1 MPRVDSQKFYSS
13 AIDKYGITAKG
24 VNWHSKESQKM
35 RFDIILE
42 MLPSDISGY
51 SVADA
56 GCGFGDL
63 YLYMLKKKMAPKE
76 YIGIDS
82 LPDMYSIASDRTG
95 CEIVIADI
103 CAPRAFPPDG
113 RGIDELPSADFYIC
127 SGAMNVLESF
137 ETHLFVRNCF
147 SSCNIGFIF
156 NVLHGDKRS
165 ETYNYLTTAQI
176 EQMALELGVNS
187 LILRD
192 DYMEDDITVMFLKET
207 I

>member
-13 AIDKYGITAKG
+13 AIDKYGISAKG

-42 MLPSDISGY
+42 MLPNDISAY
-51 SVADA
+51 SIADA

-63 YLYMLKKKMAPKE
+63 YLYMQKKKRAPKE

-82 LPDMYSIASDRTG
+82 LVDMYSIASERTG

-103 CAPRAFPPDG
+103 CADK
-113 RGIDELPSADFYIC
+113 LPSADFYIC
-127 SGAMNVLESF
+127 SGAMNVLEEF
-137 ETHLFVRNCF
+137 ETHLFVQNCF
-147 SSCNIGFIF
+147 GACKRAFIF
-156 NVLHGDKRS
+156 NVLHSERKS

-176 EQMALELGVNS
+176 EQMAKHLGVKKV
-187 LILRD
+187 ILRD
-192 DYMEDDITVMFLKET
+192 DYMEDDITVMFLKESL
-207 I
+207 

>member
-1 MPRVDSQKFYSS
+1 MPKIDNKTFYST
-13 AIDKYGITAKG
+13 AIEKYGITAKG

-42 MLPSDISGY
+42 MLPEDISRY
-51 SVADA
+51 SIADA

-63 YLYMLKKKMAPKE
+63 YLYMLKKKRAPKE

-103 CAPRAFPPDG
+103 CKDT
-113 RGIDELPSADFYIC
+113 LPSADFYIC
-127 SGAMNVLESF
+127 SGAMNVLEEF

-147 SSCNIGFIF
+147 LSSNIGFIF
-156 NVLHGDKRS
+156 NVLHGDKKS
-165 ETYNYLTTAQI
+165 ETYNYLTTPQI
-176 EQMALELGVNS
+176 ERIAADLGVKKVV
-187 LILRD
+187 LRD
-192 DYMEDDITVMFLKET
+192 DYMQDDITVLFLKES

>member
-24 VNWHSKESQKM
+24 VNWHSKESQKL

-42 MLPSDISGY
+42 MLPQDISRY
-51 SVADA
+51 KVADA

-63 YLYMLKKKMAPKE
+63 YLYMLKKKRVPKE

-82 LPDMYSIASDRTG
+82 LIDMYSIASERTG
-95 CEIVIADI
+95 CEIVVADI
-103 CAPRAFPPDG
+103 CK
-113 RGIDELPSADFYIC
+113 EKLPSADFYIC

-147 SSCNIGFIF
+147 SCCNIGFIF
-156 NVLHGDKRS
+156 NVLHGDKKS
-165 ETYNYLTTAQI
+165 QTYNYLTTAEI
-176 EQMALELGVNS
+176 EQIAIELGVKS
-187 LILRD
+187 VILRD
-192 DYMEDDITVMFLKET
+192 DYMEDDITVMFLKEA

>member
-42 MLPSDISGY
+42 MLPKEINSYTI
-51 SVADA
+51 ADA

-63 YLYMLKKKMAPKE
+63 YLYMLKKKKIPKE

-82 LPDMYSIASDRTG
+82 LSDMYSIASDRTG

-103 CAPRAFPPDG
+103 CA
-113 RGIDELPSADFYIC
+113 DELPSADFYIC
-127 SGAMNVLESF
+127 SGAMNVLEEF

-147 SSCNIGFIF
+147 SACRVGFIF
-156 NVLHGDKRS
+156 NVLHGDKKS
-165 ETYNYLTTAQI
+165 KTYNYLTTPQI
-176 EQMALELGVNS
+176 EQMAADLGVKS
-187 LILRD
+187 VVLRD
-192 DYMEDDITVMFLKET
+192 DYMEDDITVMFLKEAL
-207 I
+207 